1 MEADMRRLIAIAQ
14 IAALAALSACVT
26 TPKDPVRFA
35 GADCV
40 RPPVLHC
47 PDADCPAA
55 TVTNGGPV
63 VESKTGRTYFLDYPC
78 DLKPGEKVTLV
89 LSLHGGGSY
98 GNWQRHYFP
107 ALDQV
112 DKHRLVIATPYAPSR
127 FWAPADDQYL
137 QNITTSLIDQIGARN
152 IKSFWLAGHSFG
164 GMTSNRI
171 VCSDFFKDKVDGWL
185 SLSGGR
191 IGPAQ
196 IPSGFGPGAST
207 PAAPPAQTVAQAPA
221 APAMPNF
228 PPIEGANGPEAAGPG
243 AAVTPKCDMNF
254 IFTTGEHEIIALP
267 ETSPWADKYR
277 CDPRRHVKDVV
288 DAKAGYVYS
297 SSNPNSTNKS
307 WGLKPRPGTAEV
319 MVYPGCKGGR
329 LVADV
334 VRKDKG
340 HTEGL
345 EPKVTEELV
354 RLMLV
359 APGGKLR
366 ES

>member
-1 MEADMRRLIAIAQ
+1 MKLS
-14 IAALAALSACVT
+14 ALAVSALALSLTFGCAS
-26 TPKDPVRFA
+26 TPPAEPIRFS

-40 RPPVLHC
+40 RPPPLHC
-47 PDADCPAA
+47 PDADCAGQM
-55 TVTNGGPV
+55 VTNGGSVIEP
-63 VESKTGRTYFLDYPC
+63 KTGRTYFLDYPC

-127 FWAPADDQYL
+127 FWAPADDAYL
-137 QNITTSLIDQIGARN
+137 QNITASLIDQIGAKN

-191 IGPAQ
+191 IGKAE
-196 IPSGFGPGAST
+196 IPSGFGPGAAST
-207 PAAPPAQTVAQAPA
+207 PASSAQPAAQQTPPAPA
-221 APAMPNF
+221 LSNF
-228 PPIEGANGPEAAGPG
+228 PPIDGANGPEAAGPG

-267 ETSPWADKYR
+267 EKSPWADKYQ
-277 CDPRRHVKDVV
+277 CGPRKHVKDVV
-288 DAKAGYVYS
+288 DTKAGYVYS
-297 SSNPNSTNKS
+297 SSNPNSTSRS
-307 WGLKPRPGTAEV
+307 WGLKPRPGTADV
-319 MVYPGCKGGR
+319 MVYPSCKGGKI
-329 LVADV
+329 VADV

-354 RLMLV
+354 KMMV
-359 APGGKLR
+359 SAPGGKLR
-366 ES
+366 SNAS